1 MIIHFLLWQMKLKM
15 QFLLL
20 KKKLKKKDN
29 KLYIEIPPR
38 FPKDKIEINLTNKET
53 DVINYDEL
61 MKKTFNN
68 IYKK

>member
-1 MIIHFLLWQMKLKM
+1 MANEIKNAIPTFE
-15 QFLLL
+15 
-20 KKKLKKKDN
+20 KKIKEKEKDN
-29 KLYIEIPPR
+29 ILYIEIPPR
-38 FPKDKIEINLTNKET
+38 FPKEKIEINLTNKET